1 MHGRGNADV
10 GARESPADDINLP
23 APRLAVK
30 GSHVVPHGE
39 AWQHAVPLP
48 LQEHF
53 AAVGFDFNGAN
64 RMMSEKD
71 AAEDSSPAS
80 CEQVEFSE
88 SFR

>member
-1 MHGRGNADV
+1 LAGK
-10 GARESPADDINLP
+10 SSADDINSP
-23 APRLAVK
+23 APRIAVE
-30 GSHVVPHGE
+30 GSHVIPDWE
-39 AWQHAVPLP
+39 SWQHAIPLP
-48 LQEHF
+48 LQEHA

-64 RMMSEKD
+64 RVMAEKD